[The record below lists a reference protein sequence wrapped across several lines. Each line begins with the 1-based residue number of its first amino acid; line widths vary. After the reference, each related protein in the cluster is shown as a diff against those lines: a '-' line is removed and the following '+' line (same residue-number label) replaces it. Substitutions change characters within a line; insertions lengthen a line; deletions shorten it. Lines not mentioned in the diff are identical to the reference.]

1 MDLIACH
8 DQWLDMV
15 IGVKSWI
22 VEPLTYIKLYTVA
35 LPFSL
40 SLSLSLSFKWQFE
53 IVIVFI
59 VFLVFKFC
67 IKFHARC

>member
-22 VEPLTYIKLYTVA
+22 VEPLTYIKLYTLPVPLPVSVPVIQVA
-35 LPFSL
+35 IWNCNRFYCIFS
-40 SLSLSLSFKWQFE
+40 
-53 IVIVFI
+53 I
-59 VFLVFKFC
+59 
-67 IKFHARC
+67 